1 MKYLVDTH
9 THTIVSG
16 HAYTTFLENVEEA
29 SNIGLKVLGTTDHGP
44 SMPGDLIY
52 FILIILG
59 LCLEN

>member
-29 SNIGLKVLGTTDHGP
+29 SNIGLKVLGTTDHAQVCQGT
-44 SMPGDLIY
+44 
-52 FILIILG
+52 
-59 LCLEN
+59 